1 MSSVRPFLYLIVAA
15 MFCLA
20 AGAQAAVTK
29 SAIDAGRYHAL
40 VIGNN
45 DYKHLPN
52 LKTAVSDATAMA
64 ELLRTKYR
72 FKVTLLL
79 NATRRQVLKQINR
92 LRAELTSKDRLLI
105 YHAGHGELD
114 RETETGYWLPV
125 DAEPEDD
132 TNWIA
137 NDRLSRHLRAMSAHH
152 VMVVADSCYSGALVR
167 AANAAPKTGSE
178 RDEWLQRMAKKRSR
192 TAVVSGGLEPV
203 ADGGAGGHSVFANA
217 FLKALREN
225 GAIPD
230 GQKLFQQVRS
240 EVVLNADQTPQYS
253 NIRRASHEGGD
264 FLFIPAIIVVPKKAL
279 AAPTI
284 DKSALELAYWNAVK
298 DSDDPVLLGT
308 YVKKYPTGE
317 FVDLARAMIAA
328 GQRALS
334 RQNQAQA
341 TQRVSNAW
349 NAVRDSGSI
358 SALRAYLTQYPD
370 SPNGFLARAR
380 INDLEAAGQLKAR
393 QADQLRETNAW
404 QAASDA
410 NSAPALQ
417 AYLQQYPTA

>member
-1 MSSVRPFLYLIVAA
+1 M
-15 MFCLA
+15 
-20 AGAQAAVTK
+20 
-29 SAIDAGRYHAL
+29 
-40 VIGNN
+40 
-45 DYKHLPN
+45 
-52 LKTAVSDATAMA
+52 
-64 ELLRTKYR
+64 
-72 FKVTLLL
+72 
-79 NATRRQVLKQINR
+79 
-92 LRAELTSKDRLLI
+92 
-105 YHAGHGELD
+105 
-114 RETETGYWLPV
+114 
-125 DAEPEDD
+125 
-132 TNWIA
+132 
-137 NDRLSRHLRAMSAHH
+137 
-152 VMVVADSCYSGALVR
+152 
-167 AANAAPKTGSE
+167 
-178 RDEWLQRMAKKRSR
+178 
-192 TAVVSGGLEPV
+192 
-203 ADGGAGGHSVFANA
+203 
-217 FLKALREN
+217 
-225 GAIPD
+225 
-230 GQKLFQQVRS
+230 
-240 EVVLNADQTPQYS
+240 
-253 NIRRASHEGGD
+253 
-264 FLFIPAIIVVPKKAL
+264 VPKKAL

-308 YVKKYPTGE
+308 YVKKYATGE

-370 SPNGFLARAR
+370 SPNGFLAWAR

-393 QADQLRETNAW
+393 QTDQLRETNAW

>member
-1 MSSVRPFLYLIVAA
+1 MSSVRPFLCLIVAA

-45 DYKHLPN
+45 DYKHLLN

-64 ELLRTKYR
+64 VLLRTEYR
-72 FKVTLLL
+72 FKVTFLL
-79 NATRRQVLKQINR
+79 NATRRQILKQINR
-92 LRAELTSKDRLLI
+92 LRAELTSRDRLLI
-105 YHAGHGELD
+105 YYAGHGELD

-137 NDRLSRHLRAMSAHH
+137 NDSLSRHLRAMSAHH

-178 RDEWLQRMAKKRSR
+178 RDEWLQRMAKKHSR
-192 TAVVSGGLEPV
+192 TAMVSGGLEPV

-253 NIRRASHEGGD
+253 TFA
-264 FLFIPAIIVVPKKAL
+264 VP
-279 AAPTI
+279 PMRGVI
-284 DKSALELAYWNAVK
+284 SF
-298 DSDDPVLLGT
+298 SS
-308 YVKKYPTGE
+308 
-317 FVDLARAMIAA
+317 R
-328 GQRALS
+328 LS
-334 RQNQAQA
+334 SWCRKRPWPRQQ
-341 TQRVSNAW
+341 
-349 NAVRDSGSI
+349 
-358 SALRAYLTQYPD
+358 
-370 SPNGFLARAR
+370 
-380 INDLEAAGQLKAR
+380 
-393 QADQLRETNAW
+393 
-404 QAASDA
+404 
-410 NSAPALQ
+410 
-417 AYLQQYPTA
+417 